1 MPAPSPSAL
10 VGLAVLVLIAVGVV
24 HLSGSGSAVPL
35 ETAPTAATGPVQS
48 AAEVSPQPSSA
59 ASGGASPAAASSG
72 ASDGGDGAP
81 SQIIVHVSGAVAAP
95 GVVRLPGDARVDD
108 ALSAAGGA
116 RDDADL
122 SAVNLARPLTDG
134 EQIHVPLPGETPRP
148 VPAEPSGSAGQAAD
162 SAGQASIDLNTADV
176 AELEE
181 LPGVGPA
188 IAQRIVEHRE
198 KNGPFTSVDGLL
210 DVSGIGP
217 ATLEEIR
224 GGASVCPAPTFAC
237 CPARPGWGPSRCAA
251 TPRAPRRPSPEAPC
265 WSPSP

>member
-1 MPAPSPSAL
+1 MGADTGSGGLRRGRAGKHRRSVQALVERQDHPSPQRTRRLTVPAPSPSAL

-35 ETAPTAATGPVQS
+35 ETRPTVPVES
-48 AAEVSPQPSSA
+48 AAEVTPDPPSA
-59 ASGGASPAAASSG
+59 APSGASPAAPASG
-72 ASDGGDGAP
+72 ASDGADSAP
-81 SQIIVHVSGAVAAP
+81 PEIIIHVSGAVAAP

-116 RDDADL
+116 TDDADL

-134 EQIHVPLPGETPRP
+134 EQIHVPLPGEAPRP
-148 VPAEPSGSAGQAAD
+148 ASARPAGPTDGAAD
-162 SAGQASIDLNTADV
+162 PVDQSSIDLNTADA

-188 IAQRIVEHRE
+188 IAQRIVEHRD

-210 DVSGIGP
+210 EGAGIGP
-217 ATLEEIR
+217 STLEEIR
-224 GGASVCPAPTFAC
+224 G
-237 CPARPGWGPSRCAA
+237 RA
-251 TPRAPRRPSPEAPC
+251 TV
-265 WSPSP
+265 